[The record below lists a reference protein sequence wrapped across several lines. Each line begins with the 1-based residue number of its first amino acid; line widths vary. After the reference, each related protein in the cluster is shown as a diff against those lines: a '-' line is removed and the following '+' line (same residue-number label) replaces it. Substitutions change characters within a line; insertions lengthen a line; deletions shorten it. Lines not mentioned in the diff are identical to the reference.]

1 MEKFFV
7 LEQRWLL
14 LLVLLLLTKR
24 SESCHL
30 RLHARHLSL
39 HRGHACY
46 LRLQR
51 RHTSSLRELWLH
63 HRSVSCAV
71 AAAVT
76 RGERVVAVLVSKG
89 LARKNVNSSSII
101 IFYSTLTC
109 KKEILLTFENDNDV
123 LLSLLLLLT
132 STRLPVLLDRWT
144 PVYSGLS
151 EFANPVPTGIRRLPL
166 FPKVSVPSSLD
177 ASRASSFA

>member
-1 MEKFFV
+1 MEKFLV

-24 SESCHL
+24 SKSCHL

-109 KKEILLTFENDNDV
+109 KKRN
-123 LLSLLLLLT
+123 
-132 STRLPVLLDRWT
+132 
-144 PVYSGLS
+144 
-151 EFANPVPTGIRRLPL
+151 
-166 FPKVSVPSSLD
+166 SSYL
-177 ASRASSFA
+177 

>member
-24 SESCHL
+24 SKSCHL

-109 KKEILLTFENDNDV
+109 KKRNSSYLWKWQRCIVIIAATADIHEIAGAAG
-123 LLSLLLLLT
+123 SL
-132 STRLPVLLDRWT
+132 
-144 PVYSGLS
+144 
-151 EFANPVPTGIRRLPL
+151 NTGILWFKRVCKSSTDRNTQIAC
-166 FPKVSVPSSLD
+166 VSKSVCSIL
-177 ASRASSFA
+177 SRCEQSI